1 MLRSFSLRLLVL
13 PLMLNLMPRDT
24 LAEDGAED
32 GIALTR
38 TTLAARVAELE
49 RGNDLSRFTDA
60 PTWVAAQSRLR
71 QQLVEMLGLPP
82 LETRDPDLNAV
93 ITGTIEDEQIV
104 IERLHFQSAPGLYVT
119 GNLYRPKHQTAP
131 VPAVLYVC
139 GHGQVK
145 IDGVSLGNKTH
156 YQHHPAWFAEHG
168 YVCLAIDTI
177 QLGEIEGIHHG
188 LYRFN
193 RWDWPSRGYTPA
205 GVEAWNAM
213 RAIDYL
219 VSRPEVDAD
228 RIGITGRSG
237 GGAYSWYTAA
247 IDPRVR
253 VAVPVAGITDLRDH
267 VVGECVRGHCDCMY
281 MVNRYG
287 WDYSTLAAMVHPRA
301 LLIGNT
307 DEDPIFPL
315 EGVVRV
321 HSQARKV
328 YALDAKQQLG
338 IHWTTGGHDD
348 TQELQLGCFV
358 WFDRFL
364 QGERRVITRPATA
377 RVDRSQLRVFDT
389 IPGDERVSTVQDWFV
404 PMSAATIPTSLDAW
418 REQEQRLR
426 AEVAESVQ
434 GRLPFDAIETVRSG
448 ESLSPKNQFQASVMG
463 LEAHGWDIDVPPSSK
478 CRCVLLGSTEPKPTD
493 SIQVI
498 VGNARR
504 WEQVVVLQRMLEGG
518 GAATDIQDWIARNE
532 IPKEGHQVVWVFPE
546 GRGPWYWNPQDN
558 VGLHLRRSY
567 LLCGWSLEGRQI
579 AGVVQALSHLTE
591 RFPKATWELHSDP
604 ETEVLTLHAALLS
617 PVPLRRVQLGLLP
630 ESYRDGFVLNGI
642 LRQCDLP
649 QVLAAVAG
657 RFPVAIDRRSPID
670 LSFVDGIQPLTGQ
683 APIQRD

>member
-1 MLRSFSLRLLVL
+1 MLRSFPLLLVL

-24 LAEDGAED
+24 LAEDG
-32 GIALTR
+32 IALTR
-38 TTLAARVAELE
+38 TTLAARVSELE
-49 RGNDLSRFTDA
+49 RANDLSRIADA
-60 PTWVAAQSRLR
+60 PTWSEAQSRLR
-71 QQLVEMLGLPP
+71 EQLVEMLGLPP
-82 LETRDPDLNAV
+82 LETRDPELHAV
-93 ITGTIEDEQIV
+93 ITGTIEDEQMV
-104 IERLHFQSAPGLYVT
+104 VERIHFQSSLGLYVT

-131 VPAVLYVC
+131 LPAVLYVC

-145 IDGVSLGNKTH
+145 VDGVSLGNKTY

-205 GVEAWNAM
+205 GVEAWNAL

-219 VSRPEVDAD
+219 VSRPEVDAS

-247 IDPRVR
+247 IDPRIR

-307 DEDPIFPL
+307 DDDPIFPL
-315 EGVVRV
+315 DGVVRV

-338 IHWTTGGHDD
+338 IQWTSGGHDD

-364 QGERRVITRPATA
+364 QGERRPITRPATA
-377 RVDRSQLRVFDT
+377 RLDRSRLRVLDA
-389 IPGDERVSTVQDWFV
+389 IPPDERVSTVQDWFV
-404 PMSAATIPTSLDAW
+404 PMAEPVLPTRLDAW
-418 REQEQRLR
+418 RDQEKQLR
-426 AEVAESVQ
+426 AEIAESVA
-434 GRLPFDAIETVRSG
+434 GRIPFAAIETIRPS
-448 ESLSPKNQFQASVMG
+448 EPASPQTWFQASLEG
-463 LEAHGWDIDVPPSSK
+463 LEAHVWDIDVPPASK
-478 CRCVLLGSTEPKPTD
+478 CRCVLLGGSPPRASD
-493 SIQVI
+493 IIQVI
-498 VGNARR
+498 VGDASR
-504 WEQVVVLQRMLEGG
+504 WEQVVALQQLLEGG
-518 GAATDIQDWIARNE
+518 SEAIDIQDWIARNE
-532 IPKEGHQVVWVFPE
+532 IPKEGRQVVWVFPE

-579 AGVVQALSHLTE
+579 AGVVRALSQLTE
-591 RFPKATWELHSDP
+591 QFPKATWELHSDP

-630 ESYRDGFVLNGI
+630 ASYRDGFVLNGI
-642 LRQCDLP
+642 LRRCDLP

-657 RFPVAIDRRSPID
+657 RFPVAIDRGSPID
-670 LSFVDGIQPLTGQ
+670 LSFADGIQQLTGQ